1 MITFT
6 VPCVKRQFT
15 SRQAYGDTPE
25 KHGLLGARE
34 TASVA
39 ETATIFMEASLHKKH
54 SEIDNLDFYHQG
66 L

>member
-1 MITFT
+1 MIAFT

-25 KHGLLGARE
+25 EHGLLGERE

-39 ETATIFMEASLHKKH
+39 ETATIFMERFSAQ
-54 SEIDNLDFYHQG
+54 ETF
-66 L
+66 